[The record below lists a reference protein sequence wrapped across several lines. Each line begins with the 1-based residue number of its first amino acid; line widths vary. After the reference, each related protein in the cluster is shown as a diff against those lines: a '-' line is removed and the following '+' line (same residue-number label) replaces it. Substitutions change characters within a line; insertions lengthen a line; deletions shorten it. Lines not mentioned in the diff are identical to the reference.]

1 MYYDVDLRKD
11 GREKHMDERSTNQF
25 TRCVRSK
32 KTVCAF
38 LLLK

>member
-11 GREKHMDERSTNQF
+11 GREKHMEERNTSNL
-25 TRCVRSK
+25 K
-32 KTVCAF
+32 KTVCAV